1 MDNIPDDK
9 QPVLPAMARLPL
21 QLVPNRLKTIVI
33 TRALNSLFATAL
45 ADDELEFLEG
55 RFMNVCINDA
65 GINFSVTLNNNCLQA
80 HRAVRSPDLSIE
92 GTSYTFLLLGT
103 RREDADTL
111 FFHRRLKTQGDTEL
125 GLYLKNFLDGLEIET
140 LPLHKILDPLM
151 QQSLALA
158 DHYQRLIN
166 R

>member
-1 MDNIPDDK
+1 MNSISDVN
-9 QPVLPAMARLPL
+9 QPVLPAAARLPL
-21 QLVPNRLKTIVI
+21 LLVPNRLKTIVI

-45 ADDELEFLEG
+45 AEDELEFLDG

-65 GINFSVTLNNNCLQA
+65 GISFSVTLKNDRLRA
-80 HRAVRSPDLSIE
+80 HRAVSKPDLSIE
-92 GTSYTFLLLGT
+92 GTTYTFLLLGT

-125 GLYLKNFLDGLEIET
+125 GLYLKNFLDGLETET
-140 LPLHKILDPLM
+140 LPLHRILDPLM
-151 QQSLALA
+151 RQSLVLA
-158 DHYQRLIN
+158 DHYQRMIN